1 MSPSNHPESALNQV
15 VRADFYTRRFG
26 PYESTHIR
34 RFENRN
40 PGRLCE
46 IRRKNRLK
54 QFQIE
59 NDSRKGG
66 TIPGDLH
73 HKPAHPPSFTNSTGD
88 LRLFFGG
95 GVPAVTHLLFTMT
108 VIRLIGVP
116 APSDGGSQ
124 APTSPFTTRQRP
136 TFHPNASPS
145 NQVFPGKE
153 TIIVTRSRPGLV
165 SDASRAR
172 SPWPLFQQKSVS
184 SAKWMEFPRYAEA
197 YRNRPP
203 AHRHSQ
209 TLCHNRTLCK
219 KPPAPTNLT

>member
-1 MSPSNHPESALNQV
+1 
-15 VRADFYTRRFG
+15 
-26 PYESTHIR
+26 
-34 RFENRN
+34 
-40 PGRLCE
+40 
-46 IRRKNRLK
+46 
-54 QFQIE
+54 
-59 NDSRKGG
+59 
-66 TIPGDLH
+66 
-73 HKPAHPPSFTNSTGD
+73 
-88 LRLFFGG
+88 
-95 GVPAVTHLLFTMT
+95 MT

-124 APTSPFTTRQRP
+124 APTSPFTTRPKP
-136 TFHPNASPS
+136 TFHPDASPS

-209 TLCHNRTLCK
+209 TRTRTKRCAK
-219 KPPAPTNLT
+219 SSCPNQSHAEREPHQDPAPWAIGGCGLNVSAEASTRTPQLHQPHLLWEPSSMPKRLSPVP